1 VKLNKEDVAIARSL
15 ILAGFRS
22 TFFTIIMKNLLNIL
36 VLSTPVGAIGS
47 GKAGGVELTIKNIV
61 NNLSARGHGID
72 VVAPA
77 GSEISCRDLHLIEGN
92 FSALAQ
98 DDTEQ
103 STVVIPDNSVL
114 ENMWDF
120 ANEVQHDYDLLVNFA
135 YDWLP
140 LYLTPFFDRPIAH
153 WISMSCIS
161 PMMNRMVSQ
170 TTSMFPQTLAVNTR
184 VSANTFQAKE
194 ELLVMGKGINLQQYT
209 FVEKPQTPNLAWA
222 GRISPEKGLAD
233 AIEAAMLAERKLDIF
248 GVVQNPDYWQAIQN
262 KYPASAYNY
271 HGFLATADF
280 QAKLGNCVGL
290 LMTSHWIEAFGNV
303 VIEAL
308 ACGVP
313 VVAYNQG
320 GPAEIIENGLTGW
333 LVEHK
338 SIVALSKGLQKIEQ
352 IDRYSCRLSVERK
365 FSLSAFAD
373 RIEFWFQDV
382 SQSKLAN
389 KK

>member
-1 VKLNKEDVAIARSL
+1 MLSFDRP
-15 ILAGFRS
+15 
-22 TFFTIIMKNLLNIL
+22 FFTIIMNNLLNIL
-36 VLSTPVGAIGS
+36 VVSTPVGAIGS

-77 GSEISCRDLHLIEGN
+77 GSEIVCRDLHLISGS

-98 DDTEQ
+98 DDIEEENI
-103 STVVIPDNSVL
+103 VIPDNSVL
-114 ENMWDF
+114 ENMWDY
-120 ANEVQHDYDLLVNFA
+120 AHRVQHDYDLLVNFA

-140 LYLTPFFDRPIAH
+140 LYLTPFFERPIAH

-170 TTSMFPQTLAVNTR
+170 TTAMFPQTLAVNTR
-184 VSANTFQAKE
+184 ASANTFQAKE
-194 ELLVMGKGINLQQYT
+194 QLQIMGKGINLQQYS
-209 FVEKPQTPNLAWA
+209 FVEKPKTPDLAWA
-222 GRISPEKGLAD
+222 GRISPEKGLTD
-233 AIEAAMLAERKLDIF
+233 AIEAAILAGRKLNIF
-248 GVVQNPDYWQAIQN
+248 GVIQNHDYWQAIQN
-262 KYPASAYNY
+262 KYPASAYTY
-271 HGFLATADF
+271 HGFLTTTDF
-280 QAKLGNCVGL
+280 QAKLGHCVGL

-313 VVAYNQG
+313 VVAYDQG
-320 GPAEIIENGLTGW
+320 GPAEIVENGVTGW

-338 SIVALSKGLQKIEQ
+338 SIAALSVGLQKIEQ
-352 IDRYSCRLSVERK
+352 IDRYSCRMSVERK

>member
-1 VKLNKEDVAIARSL
+1 
-15 ILAGFRS
+15 
-22 TFFTIIMKNLLNIL
+22 MKDLLDIL
-36 VLSTPVGAIGS
+36 VVSTPVGSIGS

-72 VVAPA
+72 VVAPM
-77 GSEISCRDLHLIEGN
+77 GSEIICRDLHLIEGN

-103 STVVIPDNSVL
+103 DTVVIPDNSVL
-114 ENMWDF
+114 ENMWDY
-120 ANEVQHDYDLLVNFA
+120 AHGVQHNYDLLVNFA

-140 LYLTPFFDRPIAH
+140 LYLTPFFERPIAH

-161 PMMNRMVSQ
+161 PVMNRMVSQ
-170 TTSMFPQTLAVNTR
+170 TTAMFPQTLAVNTR

-194 ELLVMGKGINLQQYT
+194 RLLVMGKGINLQQYT
-209 FVEKPQTPNLAWA
+209 FIEKPKTQNLAWA

-233 AIEAAMLAERKLDIF
+233 AIEAAMLAERKLEIF
-248 GVVQNPDYWQAIQN
+248 GVIQNHDYWQAIQN
-262 KYPASAYNY
+262 KYPSSAYNY
-271 HGFLATADF
+271 HGFLTTADF
-280 QAKLGNCVGL
+280 QARLGNCAGL

-313 VVAYNQG
+313 VVAYDQG
-320 GPAEIIENGLTGW
+320 GPGEIIDDGVTGW

-338 SIVALSKGLQKIEQ
+338 SIAALAEGLQKIEQ
-352 IDRYSCRLSVERK
+352 IDRYSCRMSVERQ

>member
-1 VKLNKEDVAIARSL
+1 
-15 ILAGFRS
+15 
-22 TFFTIIMKNLLNIL
+22 MKDLLNIL
-36 VLSTPVGAIGS
+36 VVSTPVGSIGS

-72 VVAPA
+72 VVAPV
-77 GSEISCRDLHLIEGN
+77 GSEIICRDLHLIEGN

-98 DDTEQ
+98 DETEQ
-103 STVVIPDNSVL
+103 DTVVIPDNSVL
-114 ENMWDF
+114 ENMWNY
-120 ANEVQHDYDLLVNFA
+120 AYGVQHDYDLLVNFA

-140 LYLTPFFDRPIAH
+140 LYLTPFFERPIAH

-161 PMMNRMVSQ
+161 PVMNRMVSQ
-170 TTSMFPQTLAVNTR
+170 TTAMFPQTLAVNTR

-209 FVEKPQTPNLAWA
+209 FVEKPKTQNLAWA

-233 AIEAAMLAERKLDIF
+233 AIEASMLAERKLEIF
-248 GVVQNPDYWQAIQN
+248 GVIQNHDYWQAIQN
-262 KYPASAYNY
+262 KYPSSAYNY

-280 QAKLGNCVGL
+280 QARLGNCAGL

-313 VVAYNQG
+313 VVAYDHG
-320 GPAEIIENGLTGW
+320 GPGEIIDDGVTGW

-338 SIVALSKGLQKIEQ
+338 SIAALAEGLQKIEQ

>member
-1 VKLNKEDVAIARSL
+1 
-15 ILAGFRS
+15 
-22 TFFTIIMKNLLNIL
+22 MKDLLNIL
-36 VLSTPVGAIGS
+36 VVSTPVGAIGS

-61 NNLSARGHGID
+61 NNLSVRGHGID

-77 GSEISCRDLHLIEGN
+77 GSEIICRDLHLISGC

-98 DDTEQ
+98 DDTEEEN
-103 STVVIPDNSVL
+103 VVIPDNSVL
-114 ENMWDF
+114 ENMWDY
-120 ANEVQHDYDLLVNFA
+120 AHRVQHDYDLLVNFA

-140 LYLTPFFDRPIAH
+140 LYLTPFFERPIAH

-161 PMMNRMVSQ
+161 PVMNRMVTQ
-170 TTSMFPQTLAVNTR
+170 TTAMFPQTLAVNTR
-184 VSANTFQAKE
+184 ASANTFQAKE
-194 ELLVMGKGINLQQYT
+194 KLLIMGKGINLQQYT
-209 FVEKPQTPNLAWA
+209 FVEEPKTQNLAWA

-233 AIEAAMLAERKLDIF
+233 AIEAAILADRKLNIF
-248 GVVQNPDYWQAIQN
+248 GVIQNHDYWQAIQN
-262 KYPASAYNY
+262 KFPASAYSY
-271 HGFLATADF
+271 HGFLTTADF

-320 GPAEIIENGLTGW
+320 GPAEIIENGVTGW

-338 SIVALSKGLQKIEQ
+338 SIAALSVGLQKIEQ

-382 SQSKLAN
+382 SQSKLA
-389 KK
+389 KRK